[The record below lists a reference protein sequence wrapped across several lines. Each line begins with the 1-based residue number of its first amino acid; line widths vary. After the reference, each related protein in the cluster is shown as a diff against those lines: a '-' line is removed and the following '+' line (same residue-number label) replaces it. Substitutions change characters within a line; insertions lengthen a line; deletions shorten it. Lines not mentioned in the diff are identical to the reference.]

1 MQQAGHCGRPIGMTL
16 PPTPPCVRS
25 WTGLCA
31 TAGRTAAAALALA
44 SLLSLFARHGWLLDA
59 LTFWRQHF
67 LVAALL
73 LTALALAARQRRL
86 ALVGLLCALVN
97 LVPILMTREPGP
109 GPISARAAASS
120 GTQIRALSLNLLG
133 ENYHARPV
141 LRLLRESGADVIA
154 LEEVGEFWAKE
165 LGKLADLYPYS
176 APPRPWRNSTV
187 LLSRHPFVEAAKLR
201 APKGIVSSTWTE
213 PVRALIDVAG
223 TPVAV
228 YAVHPETPRSPEQWR
243 MRNGLLAWLAPT
255 IRGLD
260 AGRPRI
266 VLGDFNT
273 PPWSPFFRDLLAAT
287 DLHDA
292 AGGGLRQPT
301 RQPMLLAPHLAWLGA
316 PVDHILVS
324 PGLEPVSFRVG
335 PDVRSD
341 HLPVIADLRL
351 LPPLPQPAAASP
363 AR

>member
-120 GTQIRALSLNLLG
+120 GTQIRACRSTCW
-133 ENYHARPV
+133 ART
-141 LRLLRESGADVIA
+141 I
-154 LEEVGEFWAKE
+154 
-165 LGKLADLYPYS
+165 
-176 APPRPWRNSTV
+176 
-187 LLSRHPFVEAAKLR
+187 
-201 APKGIVSSTWTE
+201 
-213 PVRALIDVAG
+213 
-223 TPVAV
+223 TP
-228 YAVHPETPRSPEQWR
+228 
-243 MRNGLLAWLAPT
+243 
-255 IRGLD
+255 
-260 AGRPRI
+260 GRC
-266 VLGDFNT
+266 
-273 PPWSPFFRDLLAAT
+273 
-287 DLHDA
+287 
-292 AGGGLRQPT
+292 
-301 RQPMLLAPHLAWLGA
+301 
-316 PVDHILVS
+316 
-324 PGLEPVSFRVG
+324 
-335 PDVRSD
+335 
-341 HLPVIADLRL
+341 
-351 LPPLPQPAAASP
+351 
-363 AR
+363 